1 MAFTTIA
8 IIVYANFFV
17 PRHQR
22 AFVYLSAAIT
32 GTASIAYF
40 SLASNLGAVP
50 IRVEFLNGWVT
61 NGGPNP
67 TRSIWYAR
75 YIDWTITTP
84 LLLLE
89 LLLISGM
96 PLSNVF
102 LTIFWDI
109 VMIETGLIG
118 ALVES
123 SYKWGFFTFGCVAM
137 LLVFYD
143 LYFVGWSS
151 AKKLDQSLGRTY
163 ITGTAML
170 SVSISMALPHFRE
183 KFCRASPLTRRLS
196 FVRLATLQFLWFLY
210 PIAWGLA
217 DGGNQISPTGEM
229 VFYGVLD
236 LLAKPVFAI
245 VHLVGLRSLNYD
257 VLGLQSGKR
266 SAYAEAAG
274 ISNGAYGTSTAH
286 NTTKSSKALEA
297 GHVPHHDNG
306 VGAGNVSGGGLAPAP
321 AVGSNSS
328 EAHTAV
334 HH

>member
-8 IIVYANFFV
+8 ILFYANFMV

-22 AFVYLSAAIT
+22 AFVYISAAIT

-40 SLASNLGAVP
+40 TMASDLGSTPVV
-50 IRVEFLNGWVT
+50 VEYLNGWDVANT
-61 NGGPNP
+61 GGMYP

-75 YIDWTITTP
+75 YIDWTVTTP

-89 LLLISGM
+89 LLLVSGM
-96 PLSNVF
+96 PLSQIF

-118 ALVES
+118 SLVES
-123 SYKWGFFTFGCVAM
+123 QYKWGFFTFGCIAM
-137 LLVFYD
+137 FLVFYD

-151 AKKLDQSLGRTY
+151 AKKLDPSLGRTY

-170 SVSISMALPHFRE
+170 S
-183 KFCRASPLTRRLS
+183 
-196 FVRLATLQFLWFLY
+196 FLWLLY

-229 VFYGVLD
+229 VFYGILD
-236 LLAKPVFAI
+236 LIAKPVFAV
-245 VHLVGLRSLNYD
+245 VHLVGLRSLNYE

-266 SAYAEAAG
+266 SAYQEAAG
-274 ISNGAYGTSTAH
+274 SSHSGVTSTS
-286 NTTKSSKALEA
+286 KSHEA
-297 GHVPHHDNG
+297 GHGNAT
-306 VGAGNVSGGGLAPAP
+306 GAGN
-321 AVGSNSS
+321 GSPS
-328 EAHTAV
+328 ETAV
-334 HH
+334 HGSA